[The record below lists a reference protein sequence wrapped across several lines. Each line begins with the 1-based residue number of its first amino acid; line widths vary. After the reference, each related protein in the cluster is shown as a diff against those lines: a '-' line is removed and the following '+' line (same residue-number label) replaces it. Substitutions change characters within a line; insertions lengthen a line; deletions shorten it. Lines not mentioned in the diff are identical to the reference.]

1 MTDTE
6 KYLLSFTAAGLMLN
20 ESVKI
25 AEEYLRVG
33 DWKLMIESYKD
44 KNLLQSRTISRSERV
59 FQEIKKRL
67 IILTRDQIQ
76 IFVDCNIEEQKQ
88 ILWFI
93 VCKRYQFIREFAIE
107 VIHEKYLAMKSTL
120 EDIDFDGFFI
130 NKADW
135 HPELDDITPSTKI
148 KLKTV
153 LFRMLR
159 EVGILSKE
167 NAIIPSILSI
177 RVANLIKSDATVGL
191 NIFPMYTE
199 NMRN

>member
-6 KYLLSFTAAGLMLN
+6 KYLLSFTAAGLMLT
-20 ESVKI
+20 ESIKI
-25 AEEYLRVG
+25 AEEYLRLG
-33 DWKLMIESYKD
+33 DWKLVIDSYKD
-44 KNLLQSRTISRSERV
+44 KNLLQSRTNSRSERV

-67 IILTRDQIQ
+67 IILSRDQIQ
-76 IFVDCNIEEQKQ
+76 IFVDCNITEQKQ

-130 NKADW
+130 KKADW
-135 HPELDDITPSTKI
+135 HPELDDITPSTKT

-153 LFRMLR
+153 MFRMLR

-167 NAIIPSILSI
+167 NAIISSILSV
-177 RVANLIKSDATVGL
+177 RVANLIKSDTTVGL
-191 NIFPMYTE
+191 DIFPMYIEKT
-199 NMRN
+199 ND